1 MCGISGVLQKESN
14 NISVNFQN
22 LENLIDSLINSVKLR
37 GPNNSGKLKLDF
49 GFLGHT
55 RLSIRDLSS
64 TSNQPV
70 SLMQEKGSFVYNG
83 EIYNNFE
90 LLKKYSLGKENSDTL
105 SLKKL
110 FENQDDLSF
119 INELIGDFAIA
130 FWNKKTK
137 KLCLI
142 RDHIGKKPLYYCSYQ
157 NYFLFNSSIRGIQ
170 EIIKSDSIDNEALVN
185 YLVYG
190 NMFKEKSIFQE
201 IKQVLP
207 GEIVF
212 WDAYTGKITTDKF
225 FDFKDQILNTSY
237 LNLKYDDLT
246 KLFSENIEQVIKSH
260 LCSDVPISLLLSS
273 GIDSKLIG
281 RYSFSSGLKAYTAN
295 FKENYKEVNDSLK
308 YTKHFNQIDH
318 KIVNIQDYEVFKIL
332 EDFICFIGEPFADAS
347 IIPLSCLYQNL
358 PMDNKVVLQG
368 DGGDELFGGYR
379 RYQSFDFFSN
389 FPNNN
394 IFKLLQKFIQRSHRF
409 KRFFYLTSLK
419 DEELYRNIM
428 TTDYIGFNTISMFRD
443 FLNKKEINLEKVIGS
458 DYLKDFK
465 KTKNSNTAEKLST
478 IDFINQLPSQFLYK
492 VDRAS
497 MMNGIE
503 ARIPLVDLRI
513 LKFVFSINPKVRF
526 MNNPE
531 KKFLRDSVDIPS
543 RFKNTP
549 KRGFGT
555 PISAWLKD
563 SRSYMEENILNDSF
577 VEYFMLEKKN
587 IKNLIN
593 VNNFSATESYSLW
606 KILCL
611 SIWFKKVF
619 KK

>member
-1 MCGISGVLQKESN
+1 
-14 NISVNFQN
+14 
-22 LENLIDSLINSVKLR
+22 
-37 GPNNSGKLKLDF
+37 
-49 GFLGHT
+49 
-55 RLSIRDLSS
+55 
-64 TSNQPV
+64 
-70 SLMQEKGSFVYNG
+70 
-83 EIYNNFE
+83 
-90 LLKKYSLGKENSDTL
+90 
-105 SLKKL
+105 
-110 FENQDDLSF
+110 
-119 INELIGDFAIA
+119 
-130 FWNKKTK
+130 
-137 KLCLI
+137 
-142 RDHIGKKPLYYCSYQ
+142 
-157 NYFLFNSSIRGIQ
+157 
-170 EIIKSDSIDNEALVN
+170 
-185 YLVYG
+185 
-190 NMFKEKSIFQE
+190 
-201 IKQVLP
+201 

-212 WDAYTGKITTDKF
+212 WDAYTGKISTDKF

-246 KLFSENIEQVIKSH
+246 KLFSETIEQVIKSH

-273 GIDSKLIG
+273 GIDSKLIA
-281 RYSFSSGLKAYTAN
+281 RYSVSSGLKAYTAD
-295 FKENYKEVNDSLK
+295 FKENYKEVNDSLE
-308 YTKHFNQIDH
+308 YTKFFNQIDH
-318 KIVNIQDYEVFKIL
+318 KIVNIQDYDVFKIL
-332 EDFICFIGEPFADAS
+332 EDFIFFIGEPFADAS

-358 PMDNKVVLQG
+358 PMGNKVVLQG

-394 IFKLLQKFIQRSHRF
+394 IFKLFQKFTQRSHRF
-409 KRFFYLTSLK
+409 KRFFYLTSLN

-428 TTDYIGFNTISMFRD
+428 TTDYYGFNTISMFRN
-443 FLNKKEINLEKVIGS
+443 FLNKKEINLEKVIGNE
-458 DYLKDFK
+458 YLKDFK

-478 IDFINQLPSQFLYK
+478 IDFINQLPNQFLYK

-526 MNNPE
+526 MSNPE

-555 PISAWLKD
+555 PISSWLKD
-563 SRSYMEENILNDSF
+563 SRSYIEENILNDSF

-587 IKNLIN
+587 IKNFIN
-593 VNNFSATESYSLW
+593 MNNFSATESYSLW

>member
-1 MCGISGVLQKESN
+1 VCGISGVFQKGSN
-14 NISVNFQN
+14 NFSINFQN
-22 LENLIDSLINSVKLR
+22 LENYIDSLINSVKLR
-37 GPNNSGKLKLDF
+37 GPNNSGKLKLEF

-55 RLSIRDLSS
+55 RLAIRDLSP
-64 TSNQPV
+64 TSNQPIN
-70 SLMQEKGSFVYNG
+70 LIKNKGSFVYNG

-90 LLKKYSLGKENSDTL
+90 LLKKYSLGNANSDTL

-110 FENQDDLSF
+110 FEYQDDISF
-119 INELIGDFAIA
+119 INDLIGDFAIA
-130 FWNKKTK
+130 FWNKRTK
-137 KLCLI
+137 RLYLI
-142 RDHIGKKPLYYCSYQ
+142 RDHIGKKPLYYCSYE

-170 EIIKSDSIDNEALVN
+170 EIIKSDSIDNEAFVN

-190 NMFKEKSIFQE
+190 NMFKDKSIFQE

-207 GEIVF
+207 GEIIF
-212 WDAYTGKITTDKF
+212 WDAYTGQITREKF

-237 LNLKYDDLT
+237 LNLNYDDLT
-246 KLFSENIEQVIKSH
+246 KLFSENVEKVIKSH

-273 GIDSKLIG
+273 GIDSKLIAK
-281 RYSFSSGLKAYTAN
+281 YSLSSGLKAYTAD
-295 FKENYKEVNDSLK
+295 FKENYKEVNDALEFTK
-308 YTKHFNQIDH
+308 YLSQVDH
-318 KIVNIQDYEVFKIL
+318 EIVNIQDYDVFQVL
-332 EDFICFIGEPFADAS
+332 EEFIYFIGEPFADAS
-347 IIPLSCLYQNL
+347 VIPLSCLYQNL
-358 PMDNKVVLQG
+358 PMGNKVVLQG

-394 IFKLLQKFIQRSHRF
+394 IFKLLQKYIKNRHRF
-409 KRFFYLTSLK
+409 KRFLYLTSLNDK
-419 DEELYRNIM
+419 ELYRNIM
-428 TTDYIGFNTISMFRD
+428 TTDYIGFNTISLFSN
-443 FLNKKEINLEKVIGS
+443 FLNRQEKNFERAIGNE
-458 DYLKDFK
+458 YLKDFK
-465 KTKNSNTAEKLST
+465 KTKNSNTAEKLSI
-478 IDFINQLPSQFLYK
+478 IDFLNQLPSQFLYK

-503 ARIPLVDLRI
+503 ARVPLVDLRI

-526 MNNPE
+526 MNNPQ

-555 PISAWLKD
+555 PISVWLKE
-563 SRSYMEENILNDSF
+563 SKPYIEKNILNDSF

-593 VNNFSATESYSLW
+593 VNKFSAIESYSLW